1 MNDGIVALAL
11 GKIAANVVVKR
22 SGSHDDIGEIGS
34 SRSQGLTVELEIH
47 LAFEQIELEM
57 REMHWSN
64 NKLLRRACENGV
76 GRAGHR

>member
-57 REMHWSN
+57 HWSN
-64 NKLLRRACENGV
+64 NKLLCRACENGV

>member
-11 GKIAANVVVKR
+11 GKIAANVVIKR

-57 REMHWSN
+57 HWSN
-64 NKLLRRACENGV
+64 NKLLCRACENGV